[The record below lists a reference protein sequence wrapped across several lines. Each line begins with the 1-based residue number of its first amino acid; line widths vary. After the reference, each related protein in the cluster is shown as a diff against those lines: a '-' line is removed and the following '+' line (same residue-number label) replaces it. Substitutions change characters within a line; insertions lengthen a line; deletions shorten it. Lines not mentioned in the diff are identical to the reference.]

1 MRRTALLVGTML
13 TALFAVSGAAWA
25 VTTIYCSDPQ
35 NGPHETCMGT
45 PWRDEI
51 IGTEQADE
59 IFAHTGND
67 VVRAGGGADFID
79 GEGDVPNG
87 KDVNYGGPGK
97 DRILGNMDPER
108 HYGGSGD
115 DSIADYYP
123 SGNPDVIRCGRGYDS
138 VTYNEGVDTVDTD
151 CEVLRPYD
159 PNPNP

>member
-1 MRRTALLVGTML
+1 MRRTVLLLGAML
-13 TALFAVSGAAWA
+13 TALVALSGVAWA

-35 NGPHETCMGT
+35 NVVSGTCLGT
-45 PWRDEI
+45 KWRDEI
-51 IGTEQADE
+51 IGTERADE

-97 DRILGNMDPER
+97 DRILGNMDSER

-115 DSIADYYP
+115 DVIGDYFP
-123 SGNPDVIRCGRGYDS
+123 SGNPDVIRCGRGYDE
-138 VTYNEGVDTVDTD
+138 VHYNEGVDTVAAD
-151 CEVLRPYD
+151 CEVL
-159 PNPNP
+159 NPPQPE